1 MSSLFQC
8 SWRLFILFLPT
19 ILNTCSQSVLLWKM
33 TSTDFISVVI
43 SGYFFFLDIM
53 SSISPISCHCLS
65 MRTPSCSGCLC
76 RSDRDWTLTEA
87 NPYIQIELDQSAWQS
102 TLQTQTSHSTRLWY
116 LQLWSW
122 QGAHHEKDNVCCSCC
137 VEFLYTFVETCCV
150 EFVLVFIEESLTYPI
165 WMSLFFVDWFVIR
178 PVFSHH
184 FKGNCTWFYELCQ
197 QSSQLAQQDVMNVVY
212 LGFIPLQYL
221 SHANENVKDQWSNL
235 NNVQLKTN

>member
-165 WMSLFFVDWFVIR
+165 WMSLFFVDWLSFVQ
-178 PVFSHH
+178 FSHIT
-184 FKGNCTWFYELCQ
+184 FKAIAPGFMNFVSRVASWLSKMWWMLCIWG
-197 QSSQLAQQDVMNVVY
+197 SSLCSTCHMQMRM
-212 LGFIPLQYL
+212 
-221 SHANENVKDQWSNL
+221 
-235 NNVQLKTN
+235 